1 MLGSDRSPPSATPE
15 LKLATAALAEARDQ
29 VIEASRLKSE
39 FLAMMTHEIRTPLAG
54 IIGMA
59 DLLLETPLVGEQRDF
74 ASIIRRQA
82 DSLLD
87 TLNDILDFSR
97 LEAGRLQL
105 DDGEIEVAALLAEA
119 VTVLT
124 SQLRAKGIE
133 IRQTIAP
140 VVPARVGG
148 DAHRLRQILIN
159 LLSNS
164 VKFTERGSIGIE
176 VDVVTESAS
185 EVTLRFQ
192 VRDIGIGISAQ
203 VLRRL
208 FQPFSPGDSSARR
221 RYSGTGLGLAIS
233 KRLVELMGGDI
244 GVESVDGQGSM
255 FWFRIPC
262 RRQTAH
268 PEPAAATRVEPA
280 SDTLAAHGSPGAN
293 NTLDTPTPG

>member
-105 DDGEIEVAALLAEA
+105 EDGEIEVAALL
-119 VTVLT
+119 
-124 SQLRAKGIE
+124 
-133 IRQTIAP
+133 
-140 VVPARVGG
+140 
-148 DAHRLRQILIN
+148 
-159 LLSNS
+159 
-164 VKFTERGSIGIE
+164 
-176 VDVVTESAS
+176 
-185 EVTLRFQ
+185 
-192 VRDIGIGISAQ
+192 
-203 VLRRL
+203 
-208 FQPFSPGDSSARR
+208 
-221 RYSGTGLGLAIS
+221 
-233 KRLVELMGGDI
+233 VEMDWHLP
-244 GVESVDGQGSM
+244 ELDG
-255 FWFRIPC
+255 F
-262 RRQTAH
+262 
-268 PEPAAATRVEPA
+268 AATRAIRLAEAGTGQRIPIVAMTANATSRDRESCFAAGMDDYLSKPVTRAELRRVLDRWVRRPA
-280 SDTLAAHGSPGAN
+280 TIP
-293 NTLDTPTPG
+293 